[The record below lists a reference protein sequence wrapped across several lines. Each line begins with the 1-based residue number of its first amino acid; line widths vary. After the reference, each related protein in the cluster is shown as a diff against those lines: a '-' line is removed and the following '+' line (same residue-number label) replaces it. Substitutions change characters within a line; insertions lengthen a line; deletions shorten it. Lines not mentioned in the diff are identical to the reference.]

1 MKLVGKRTVDFE
13 RDGQRISG
21 YRLYWEYPDDH
32 VDGVATDTC
41 FVSDSKGIDVYA
53 LSIGYDYTILYNKYG
68 KVEDI
73 VAR

>member
-1 MKLVGKRTVDFE
+1 MKLVGKRRVDFD
-13 RDGQRISG
+13 RDGQRIVG

-41 FVSDSKGIDVYA
+41 FVSDSKGIEIDQLFV
-53 LSIGYDYTILYNKYG
+53 GQEYTIFYNKYG

-73 VAR
+73 A